1 MSRERIINLPKN
13 NSSDTVWIT
22 WYDALKSKFGRKKAN
37 SLFTA
42 NWDAQDGSN
51 SDANTT
57 TLRQHLEKEG
67 KLDIKGSFAGEIK
80 DKAFDVANFFG
91 DYITV
96 GKYLGIGLG
105 VILVGGVGLFIYNLA
120 KDPDKAVRIG
130 SAVATRGMSEAVPKK

>member
-1 MSRERIINLPKN
+1 MSRETIINVPKN
-13 NSSDTVWIT
+13 NSSENVWIT
-22 WYDALKSKFGRKKAN
+22 WYDALKNKFGRKKAN

-42 NWDAQDGSN
+42 NWDAQSGSG

-57 TLRQHLEKEG
+57 TLRQHLKKEG
-67 KLDIKGSFAGEIK
+67 KLDLKGSFAGEIK
-80 DKAFDVANFFG
+80 DKVFDVGNFLG

-105 VILVGGVGLFIYNLA
+105 VVVLGGLGLFVYNLA

-130 SAVATRGMSEAVPKK
+130 TAVATRGMSEAVPKK

>member
-1 MSRERIINLPKN
+1 MSRERIINLPKY
-13 NSSDTVWIT
+13 NSSDSVWIT

-67 KLDIKGSFAGEIK
+67 KLDIKGSFAGEVK

-91 DYITV
+91 DYFTV

-105 VILVGGVGLFIYNLA
+105 VILVGGLGLFVYNIA
-120 KDPDKAVRIG
+120 RKPESAVRIG
-130 SAVATRGMSEAVPKK
+130 TAVATRGMSEAVPKK

>member
-57 TLRQHLEKEG
+57 TLRQHLEKKG
-67 KLDIKGSFAGEIK
+67 KLEINTGFAGEFK
-80 DKAFDVANFFG
+80 DKAFDLANFFG
-91 DYITV
+91 DSFSV
-96 GKYLGIGLG
+96 AKYFGIGLG
-105 VILVGGVGLFIYNLA
+105 VIVVGGLGLLVYNLA

>member
-1 MSRERIINLPKN
+1 MSRERIINIPKN
-13 NSSDTVWIT
+13 NSSDSVWIT
-22 WYDALKSKFGRKKAN
+22 WYDALKTKFGRKKAN

-80 DKAFDVANFFG
+80 DKAFDVANFFWRLYYSWKIFRTWIRCYFSWWSRII
-91 DYITV
+91 YI
-96 GKYLGIGLG
+96 
-105 VILVGGVGLFIYNLA
+105 
-120 KDPDKAVRIG
+120 
-130 SAVATRGMSEAVPKK
+130 

>member
-1 MSRERIINLPKN
+1 MSRERIINIPRN
-13 NSSDTVWIT
+13 NSSDSVWIT
-22 WYDALKSKFGRKKAN
+22 WYNALKSKFGRKKAN

-42 NWDAQDGSN
+42 NWDAQNGSG

-67 KLDIKGSFAGEIK
+67 KLEINTGFAGEIK
-80 DKAFDVANFFG
+80 DKVFDVGNFFG

-96 GKYLGIGLG
+96 GKYLGLGLG

-120 KDPDKAVRIG
+120 KDPDNAVRIG

>member
-1 MSRERIINLPKN
+1 MSREAIINIPKN
-13 NSSDTVWIT
+13 NSSDNVWIT
-22 WYDALKSKFGRKKAN
+22 WYDALKSTFGRKKAN
-37 SLFTA
+37 SLFIA
-42 NWDAQDGSN
+42 NWDAQNGSG

-57 TLRQHLEKEG
+57 TLRQYLQKQG

-80 DKAFDVANFFG
+80 DKAFDVGNFLG

-105 VILVGGVGLFIYNLA
+105 VVVLGGLGLFVYNLA

-130 SAVATRGMSEAVPKK
+130 TAVATRGMSEAVPKK

>member
-1 MSRERIINLPKN
+1 MSRETIINIPKN
-13 NSSDTVWIT
+13 NSSDNVWIT

-67 KLDIKGSFAGEIK
+67 KLNIQGSFAGEIK

-91 DYITV
+91 DYFTV
-96 GKYLGIGLG
+96 GKYLGLGLG
-105 VILVGGVGLFIYNLA
+105 VIVVGGLGLFVYNIA
-120 KDPDKAVRIG
+120 RKPESAVRIG
-130 SAVATRGMSEAVPKK
+130 TAVATRGMSEAIPKK

>member
-13 NSSDTVWIT
+13 NSSDNVWMT

-42 NWDAQDGSN
+42 NWDAQDGGNSN
-51 SDANTT
+51 ANTT

-91 DYITV
+91 DYFTV
-96 GKYLGIGLG
+96 GKYLGIGLA
-105 VILVGGVGLFIYNLA
+105 VIVVGGVGLLVYNIA
-120 KDPDKAVRIG
+120 RKPESAVRIG
-130 SAVATRGMSEAVPKK
+130 TAIATKGMSEGIPKK